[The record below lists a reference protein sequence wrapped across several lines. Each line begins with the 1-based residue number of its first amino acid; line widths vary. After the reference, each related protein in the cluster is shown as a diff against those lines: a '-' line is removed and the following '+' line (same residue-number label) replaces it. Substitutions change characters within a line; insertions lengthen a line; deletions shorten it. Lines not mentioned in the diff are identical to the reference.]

1 MLDCWLRGVAN
12 IGWKGGRIWVIRPC
26 LEQEHS
32 PVGVLAQ
39 PRGED
44 AASRTSPDDDG
55 VELHGGNLGPLSM
68 AMHV

>member
-1 MLDCWLRGVAN
+1 MLDRWLRGVAN
-12 IGWKGGRIWVIRPC
+12 IGWKGGRVRVIRPC

-39 PRGED
+39 PGGEH
-44 AASRTSPDDDG
+44 AASRTSADDDG
-55 VELHGGNLGPLSM
+55 VELHAGNLGPPSM